1 MKSPVPPY
9 AELACATNFSF
20 LRGASP
26 AVDLVFASL
35 LLGYR
40 GLGIADRNTLAGV
53 VRAWSAL
60 RDLREGGILPPIRL
74 REGSGPGEFRFETR
88 TIPSAP
94 EQPTPDE
101 AGENALRTLLKARAE
116 NFRLATGA
124 RLAFEDG
131 TPDIVAYPADRHG
144 WSALCRLLT
153 EGNRRAPKGA
163 CALAI
168 EDLLRH
174 ARHLLLVVMPG
185 RERGALPALLARL
198 QEAAPEAVWLGATM
212 PRRGDDRRRLAELM
226 AIGKTA

>member
-26 AVDLVFASL
+26 AVDLVFARL

-60 RDLREGGILPPIRL
+60 RDLREGGIPPPIRL

-116 NFRLATGA
+116 SFRLATGA
-124 RLAFEDG
+124 RLAFEDLQLLRYSG
-131 TPDIVAYPADRHG
+131 
-144 WSALCRLLT
+144 CRAVRRRR
-153 EGNRRAPKGA
+153 NRRDTAAVG
-163 CALAI
+163 
-168 EDLLRH
+168 E
-174 ARHLLLVVMPG
+174 
-185 RERGALPALLARL
+185 LPEQL
-198 QEAAPEAVWLGATM
+198 EAADIHEDSLHGYFRKVSLFYM
-212 PRRGDDRRRLAELM
+212 VV
-226 AIGKTA
+226 TA